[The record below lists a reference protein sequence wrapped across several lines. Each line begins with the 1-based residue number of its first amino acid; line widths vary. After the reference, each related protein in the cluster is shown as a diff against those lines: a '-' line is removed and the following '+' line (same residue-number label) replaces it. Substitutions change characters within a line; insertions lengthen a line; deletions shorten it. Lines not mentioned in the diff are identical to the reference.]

1 MLTVERIGPRHGRIG
16 AVIRRG
22 SLIIAL
28 VALAAAGAAL
38 GSGSAPPTKPK
49 PLCLGKRATIV
60 GTAGANNLR
69 GTKAANVIAALAGND
84 SVDGLGGNDLI
95 CGAAGRDTLTGGAGA
110 DRLDGGPG
118 FDVCRAGETLKGC
131 EETRPNAGRGPLKS
145 GEYTTDVFR
154 PRYSFRVGQGWQV
167 RHHEPTALSIHQRLD
182 PGGLILE
189 LDSFGGNRSV
199 AARIAQFS
207 SIAGTELTGP
217 VDASVGGAAG
227 QRLDLL
233 VTASDLVVVPGL
245 TDRYELEPDD
255 RLRVYVVN
263 VKGVAVAVMIEA
275 PAAEFGTF
283 FGDAE
288 AVLSSLNWAP
298 A

>member
-1 MLTVERIGPRHGRIG
+1 
-16 AVIRRG
+16 VIRRG

-60 GTAGANNLR
+60 GTAGANSLR
-69 GTKAANVIAALAGND
+69 GTKGANVIAALAGND
-84 SVDGLGGNDLI
+84 SVGGLGGNDLV
-95 CGAAGRDTLTGGAGA
+95 CGAAGRDTLIGGAGT

-118 FDVCRAGETLKGC
+118 FDVCRAGEKLTGC
-131 EETRPNAGRGPLKS
+131 EETRPNAGRGPLTS

-154 PRYSFRVGQGWQV
+154 PRLSFRVYDGWQV
-167 RHHEPTALSIHQRLD
+167 RYHEPTAISIHQRLD

-189 LDSFGGNRSV
+189 LDSFGGNRGV

-207 SIAGTELTGP
+207 SIAGTRVTGGP
-217 VDASVGGAAG
+217 VEAPVGGAAG

-255 RLRVYVVN
+255 RLRIYVVN
-263 VKGVAVAVMIEA
+263 VKGVAVAIMVEA
-275 PAAEFGTF
+275 PAAEFETF

-288 AVLSSLNWAP
+288 AVLSSLKWAP

>member
-1 MLTVERIGPRHGRIG
+1 
-16 AVIRRG
+16 VIRRG
-22 SLIIAL
+22 SLVIAA
-28 VALAAAGAAL
+28 VVLAAAGAAL
-38 GSGSAPPTKPK
+38 GSGSQRPAKPK

-69 GTKAANVIAALAGND
+69 GTKAANVIAAQAGSD

-95 CGAAGRDTLTGGAGA
+95 CGAAGRDTLIGGAGA

-145 GEYTTDVFR
+145 GGYTTDLFK
-154 PRYSFRVGQGWQV
+154 PRYSFRVGPGWQL
-167 RHHEPTALSIHQRLD
+167 RHHEPTAISIHQRLD

-199 AARIAQFS
+199 AERVAQFS
-207 SIAGTELTGP
+207 SIAGTQVTGP
-217 VDASVGGAAG
+217 VAASVGGATG

-245 TDRYELEPDD
+245 TARYELEPDD
-255 RLRVYVVN
+255 RMRVYVVN

-275 PAAEFGTF
+275 PTADFASFAV
-283 FGDAE
+283 DAE
-288 AVLSSLNWAP
+288 AVVATYKWA
-298 A
+298 AS